1 MKKKIARLA
10 LISALAALPG
20 IASATGGL
28 GCGIDD
34 KNVRLDFES
43 LFSYSDIG
51 GLFQIGGEMEVK
63 DKRVGKTLQKFTLE
77 DLDLKQQWF
86 RDNDVKLMLY
96 RETEGDGVPFASV
109 KLIIEATKPPEEDF
123 GYDGKYRLTIA
134 PVAEGGEG
142 QSVTVEGK
150 VGCSA
155 G

>member
-1 MKKKIARLA
+1 MKRTIVFSTLLA
-10 LISALAALPG
+10 SLVALPG

-34 KNVRLDFES
+34 KNVKLDFES

-51 GLFQIGGEMEVK
+51 GLFQIRGEMEAK
-63 DKRVGKTLQKFTLE
+63 DKRVYKTLKKLTLE
-77 DLDLKQQWF
+77 DADLKQQWF

-96 RETEGDGVPFASV
+96 RDTTGDGIPFASV

-123 GYDGKYRLTIA
+123 GYDGKYKLTIEPA
-134 PVAEGGEG
+134 VEGGES
-142 QSVTVEGK
+142 QAFTVEGK

>member
-1 MKKKIARLA
+1 MKKTIAFLSLLA
-10 LISALAALPG
+10 GLAVMPG
-20 IASATGGL
+20 LASATGGL

-34 KNVRLDFES
+34 ANAKLEFES

-51 GLFQIGGEMEVK
+51 GLFQIRGEMQVK
-63 DKRVGKTLQKFTLE
+63 DKRVGKTLQKFMLE
-77 DLDLKQQWF
+77 ETDLKQQWF

-96 RETEGDGVPFASV
+96 REAEGDGVPFASV

-123 GYDGKYRLTIA
+123 GYAGKYWLTIA
-134 PVAEGGEG
+134 PVADAGES
-142 QSVTVEGK
+142 QSVTFEGK

>member
-1 MKKKIARLA
+1 MKKKIAQLA
-10 LISALAALPG
+10 LIAALAALPG

-34 KNVRLDFES
+34 KNVKLDFES

-51 GLFQIGGEMEVK
+51 GLFQIRGEMEVR
-63 DKRVGKTLQKFTLE
+63 DKRVGKTLQKLTLE

-123 GYDGKYRLTIA
+123 GYEGKYRLTIA
-134 PVAEGGEG
+134 PVAEGGESE
-142 QSVTVEGK
+142 SVTLEGK